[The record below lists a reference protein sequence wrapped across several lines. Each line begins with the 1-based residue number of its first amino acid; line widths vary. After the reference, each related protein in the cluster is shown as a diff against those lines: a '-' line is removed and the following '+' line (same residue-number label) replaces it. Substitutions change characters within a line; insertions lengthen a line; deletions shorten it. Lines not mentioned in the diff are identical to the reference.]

1 LDWIV
6 ERLLDQ
12 DKTIKS
18 QKKEIDGLRSS
29 AYAQGVKV
37 ESHHFDS
44 LEAIVALLQSEG
56 IDPETFPSA
65 CDCMSIWAHYA
76 SGNEDSEKVP
86 AEIKTARAAGI
97 TDATSCKYIAS
108 FGQKHPAFLLGDSG
122 KPVAVGQR
130 FPVLM
135 NRTAWQG
142 TAALIGARKALLEAI
157 KDSYANLKQYN
168 HDFLPSASE
177 YKGLCMTLGS
187 RSHDWWGYV
196 AKFLDDELL
205 TLEQWGIPDDKVYI
219 LVCDEI
225 QIILRKIFE
234 KRMKMQ
240 VFSTGRDPLV
250 YMARCI
256 FITMQAHMIMDEFL
270 DLNFGTHVLISSLL
284 TRFLAEQTGANFA
297 SGVAKT
303 IEELKKEIASVRENS
318 NTKLGGVTKRV
329 DRYLE
334 ALKTVEK
341 KCSLPITSS

>member
-1 LDWIV
+1 LILKPF
-6 ERLLDQ
+6 RLL
-12 DKTIKS
+12 
-18 QKKEIDGLRSS
+18 
-29 AYAQGVKV
+29 V
-37 ESHHFDS
+37 
-44 LEAIVALLQSEG
+44 
-56 IDPETFPSA
+56 
-65 CDCMSIWAHYA
+65 AHYA

-97 TDATSCKYIAS
+97 TDSTSCKYIAS
-108 FGQKHPAFLLGDSG
+108 FRQKHPAFLLGDSG

-142 TAALIGARKALLEAI
+142 TAALIGARKTLLEAI
-157 KDSYANLKQYN
+157 KDSYANLKQYS

-177 YKGLCMTLGS
+177 FKGLCMTLGS

-225 QIILRKIFE
+225 QIILRKIVE

-240 VFSTGRDPLV
+240 VFSTSRDPLV
-250 YMARCI
+250 YMARCV

-270 DLNFGTHVLISSLL
+270 DLNFGTHVLISSLF

-303 IEELKKEIASVRENS
+303 IEELKKEIASVKENN
-318 NTKLGGVTKRV
+318 NTKIGGVSKRV

-341 KCSLPITSS
+341 KCSLPVTQN